1 MKVLLN
7 NAPQKFKPTFR
18 KVAQVAMDFLG
29 QPKELS
35 VVATFVDGQ
44 EIRQLNSEYRGI
56 DKVTDVLSFPTIDN
70 SDRGVIDVS
79 LYPYETDCRTG
90 YLNLGDIFIC
100 MDVAEK
106 QAQEYGHS
114 LKRESAFLFLHGLL
128 HLLGYDHMEKED
140 EEVMFKKQ
148 EDILNEFGIKREV

>member
-1 MKVLLN
+1 MKILLN
-7 NAPQKFKPTFR
+7 NAPQKFKPTFK
-18 KVAQVAMDFLG
+18 KVADVAMQILG

-35 VVATFVDGQ
+35 VVATFVDGE

-70 SDRGVIDVS
+70 VGHGVIDIS
-79 LYPYETDCRTG
+79 MYPFETDCRTG

-106 QAQEYGHS
+106 QAEEYGHS

-128 HLLGYDHMEKED
+128 HLLGYDHIEQED
-140 EEVMFKKQ
+140 EIQMNQAANE
-148 EDILNEFGIKREV
+148 ILSACKIER

>member
-1 MKVLLN
+1 MKILLN
-7 NAPQKFKPTFR
+7 NAPQKFKPTFK
-18 KVAQVAMDFLG
+18 KVADVAMQILG

-35 VVATFVDGQ
+35 VVATFVDGE
-44 EIRQLNSEYRGI
+44 EIRQLNNEYRGI

-70 SDRGVIDVS
+70 VGHGVIDIS
-79 LYPYETDCRTG
+79 MYPFETDCRTG

-106 QAQEYGHS
+106 QAEEYGHS

-128 HLLGYDHMEKED
+128 HLLGYDHIEQED
-140 EEVMFKKQ
+140 EIQMKQ
-148 EDILNEFGIKREV
+148 AANEILSACKIER

>member
-1 MKVLLN
+1 MKILLN
-7 NAPQKFKPTFR
+7 NAPQKFKPTFK
-18 KVAQVAMDFLG
+18 KVADVAMQILG

-35 VVATFVDGQ
+35 VVATFVDGE

-70 SDRGVIDVS
+70 VGHGVIDIS
-79 LYPYETDCRTG
+79 MYPFETDCRTG

-106 QAQEYGHS
+106 QAEEYGHS

-128 HLLGYDHMEKED
+128 HLLGYDHIEQED
-140 EEVMFKKQ
+140 EIQMKQ
-148 EDILNEFGIKREV
+148 AANEILSACKIER

>member
-7 NAPQKFKPTFR
+7 NAPQKFKATFK
-18 KVAQVAMDFLG
+18 KVADVAMEILG

-35 VVATFVDGQ
+35 VVATFVDSD
-44 EIRQLNSEYRGI
+44 EIKQLNSEYRGI
-56 DKVTDVLSFPTIDN
+56 DRATDVLSFPTIDN
-70 SDRGVIDVS
+70 SDRGIIDVS
-79 LYPYETDCRTG
+79 LYPFETDCRTG

-106 QAQEYGHS
+106 QAEEYGHS

-128 HLLGYDHMEKED
+128 HLLGYDHIEQQD
-140 EEVMFKKQ
+140 EIQMKQ
-148 EDILNEFGIKREV
+148 AANKILSACKIER